1 MNFRV
6 WRQKSLIA
14 ILFFG
19 GSCLQQA
26 LGSMEGGIKVPEE
39 MEEEMEGELES
50 KNHVAFN
57 AAMHVVLFVLTKNF
71 HIGAFLITILP
82 LVSLIKMSIVR
93 QKTTDS

>member
-19 GSCLQQA
+19 GSCLQKA
-26 LGSMEGGIKVPEE
+26 LASMDGGIEVPEE
-39 MEEEMEGELES
+39 IEEELEVES

>member
-26 LGSMEGGIKVPEE
+26 LASMDGGMKVPDE
-39 MEEEMEGELES
+39 MKEVES

-82 LVSLIKMSIVR
+82 LVSLLKMSIVR
-93 QKTTDS
+93 QKTDT

>member
-1 MNFRV
+1 M
-6 WRQKSLIA
+6 
-14 ILFFG
+14 
-19 GSCLQQA
+19 QQA
-26 LGSMEGGIKVPEE
+26 LASMDGGIKVPEE
-39 MEEEMEGELES
+39 MEEEMELES

-82 LVSLIKMSIVR
+82 LVSLMKMSIVR

>member
-26 LGSMEGGIKVPEE
+26 LPSMDGGIEVPEE
-39 MEEEMEGELES
+39 MGEELELES

-82 LVSLIKMSIVR
+82 MVSLMKMSIVR

>member
-1 MNFRV
+1 M
-6 WRQKSLIA
+6 
-14 ILFFG
+14 
-19 GSCLQQA
+19 QQTLA
-26 LGSMEGGIKVPEE
+26 SMDGGIEVPEE
-39 MEEEMEGELES
+39 MGEELELES

>member
-26 LGSMEGGIKVPEE
+26 LASMDGGMKVPDE
-39 MEEEMEGELES
+39 MKEVES

-82 LVSLIKMSIVR
+82 LVSLMKMSIVR

>member
-26 LGSMEGGIKVPEE
+26 LASMDGGMKVPDE
-39 MEEEMEGELES
+39 MKEVES

-82 LVSLIKMSIVR
+82 LVSLLKMSIVR
-93 QKTTDS
+93 QKTDS

>member
-1 MNFRV
+1 M
-6 WRQKSLIA
+6 
-14 ILFFG
+14 
-19 GSCLQQA
+19 QQA
-26 LGSMEGGIKVPEE
+26 LASMDGGIEVPEE
-39 MEEEMEGELES
+39 MGEELELES

-82 LVSLIKMSIVR
+82 LVSLMKMSIVR

>member
-26 LGSMEGGIKVPEE
+26 LASMDGGIKVPEE
-39 MEEEMEGELES
+39 MEEELES

-82 LVSLIKMSIVR
+82 LVSMIKMSIVR

>member
-1 MNFRV
+1 M
-6 WRQKSLIA
+6 
-14 ILFFG
+14 
-19 GSCLQQA
+19 QQTLA
-26 LGSMEGGIKVPEE
+26 SMDGGIEVPEE
-39 MEEEMEGELES
+39 MGEELELES

-93 QKTTDS
+93 QKTTDF

>member
-1 MNFRV
+1 M
-6 WRQKSLIA
+6 
-14 ILFFG
+14 
-19 GSCLQQA
+19 QQA
-26 LGSMEGGIKVPEE
+26 LARMDGGIEAPEE
-39 MEEEMEGELES
+39 MEEELKS

-82 LVSLIKMSIVR
+82 LVSLMKMSIVR

>member
-1 MNFRV
+1 M
-6 WRQKSLIA
+6 
-14 ILFFG
+14 
-19 GSCLQQA
+19 QQA
-26 LGSMEGGIKVPEE
+26 LASMDGGIDVPEE
-39 MEEEMEGELES
+39 MGEELELES

-93 QKTTDS
+93 QKTTDF

>member
-1 MNFRV
+1 M
-6 WRQKSLIA
+6 
-14 ILFFG
+14 
-19 GSCLQQA
+19 QQA
-26 LGSMEGGIKVPEE
+26 LASMDGGIEVPEE
-39 MEEEMEGELES
+39 MGEELELES

>member
-26 LGSMEGGIKVPEE
+26 LASMDGGIEVEK
-39 MEEEMEGELES
+39 ELES

-82 LVSLIKMSIVR
+82 LVSLMKMSIVR
-93 QKTTDS
+93 QKATDS

>member
-26 LGSMEGGIKVPEE
+26 LASMDGGIEVPEE
-39 MEEEMEGELES
+39 MGEELELES

-93 QKTTDS
+93 QKTTDF

>member
-1 MNFRV
+1 M
-6 WRQKSLIA
+6 QK
-14 ILFFG
+14 
-19 GSCLQQA
+19 A
-26 LGSMEGGIKVPEE
+26 LASMDGGIEVPEE
-39 MEEEMEGELES
+39 MGEELELES

-93 QKTTDS
+93 QKTTDF

>member
-26 LGSMEGGIKVPEE
+26 LASMDGGIQVPEE
-39 MEEEMEGELES
+39 MEEGLKS

-82 LVSLIKMSIVR
+82 LVSLMKMSIVR
-93 QKTTDS
+93 QKATDS

>member
-19 GSCLQQA
+19 GSCLQQTLA
-26 LGSMEGGIKVPEE
+26 SMDGGIEVPEE
-39 MEEEMEGELES
+39 MGEELELES

-82 LVSLIKMSIVR
+82 LVSLMKTSIFR

>member
-19 GSCLQQA
+19 GSCLHQA
-26 LGSMEGGIKVPEE
+26 LASMDGGIEVPGE
-39 MEEEMEGELES
+39 MEEEDMES

-82 LVSLIKMSIVR
+82 LVSLIKMSIVK
-93 QKTTDS
+93 QKTMDS

>member
-6 WRQKSLIA
+6 WRQKYLIA

-26 LGSMEGGIKVPEE
+26 LASMDGGIEVPEE
-39 MEEEMEGELES
+39 KEEELES

-82 LVSLIKMSIVR
+82 LVSLMKMSIVR

>member
-6 WRQKSLIA
+6 WRQKYLIA

-26 LGSMEGGIKVPEE
+26 LASMDGGIKVPEE
-39 MEEEMEGELES
+39 MEKDLELES

-82 LVSLIKMSIVR
+82 LVSLMKMSIVR

>member
-1 MNFRV
+1 M
-6 WRQKSLIA
+6 
-14 ILFFG
+14 
-19 GSCLQQA
+19 QQA
-26 LGSMEGGIKVPEE
+26 LASMDGGIDVPEE
-39 MEEEMEGELES
+39 MGEELELES